1 MSRDRGPQCK
11 QCRSVGQKLY
21 LKGERC
27 YDDNKCAFK
36 RRSYPPGHLG
46 RFSRRERSAT
56 EYATQL
62 KEKQKARKM
71 YGLNER
77 QFRNYFR
84 KAEKKT
90 GITSEMLFQSL
101 ERRLDNVMYRM
112 GFGASRRDA
121 RQIVRH
127 RHVTVNG
134 HIVDIP
140 SYLVKT
146 NDIIE
151 IKPSSKKLQRIR
163 DAANTASSGGR
174 IPAWLEANPLELKG
188 TVLELPTVEKME
200 IPVEDHLI
208 VEYYSR

>member
-1 MSRDRGPQCK
+1 M
-11 QCRSVGQKLY
+11 GQKLY

-27 YDDNKCAFK
+27 YDDNKCSFK

-46 RFSRRERSAT
+46 RFSRRERGAT
-56 EYATQL
+56 EYAKQL

-71 YGLNER
+71 YGVNEQ
-77 QFRNYFR
+77 QFRRYYQIASS
-84 KAEKKT
+84 KHGLT
-90 GITSEMLFQSL
+90 GEILFQTL
-101 ERRLDNVMYRM
+101 ERRLDNVVFRM
-112 GFGASRRDA
+112 GFGSSRRDS

-140 SYLVKT
+140 SYLVKA
-146 NDIIE
+146 NDLIE
-151 IKPSSKKLQRIR
+151 IKQESKKMQRVR
-163 DAANTASSGGR
+163 DAANRNAQGGR

-188 TVLELPTVEKME
+188 TVLELPTRDKME

-208 VEYYSR
+208 VEFYSR